1 MRLSR
6 GEELDLSF
14 ASADKTG
21 KLLATTVDPLGKFLL
36 GNSVRVLTSIDATS
50 KGGALEGT
58 ASNIER
64 EADEGASLI
73 LVKGLLNGPGNAV
86 SEYLEVVGEVGLSLG
101 SGDCR
106 KIGAGL

>member
-50 KGGALEGT
+50 FSEGEGGT
-58 ASNIER
+58 T
-64 EADEGASLI
+64 
-73 LVKGLLNGPGNAV
+73 GL
-86 SEYLEVVGEVGLSLG
+86 YL
-101 SGDCR
+101 
-106 KIGAGL
+106 